1 MQQLCLYHLSLKVRT
16 TGCTLWK
23 MHQDREDCAKLTDYV
38 TKTWIE
44 GRLSPIYLESLPD
57 WGTQNHQ
64 PSKVL
69 AQQVE
74 KEGENC
80 TFFNLWN
87 YWRIQGGAAT
97 KWSKDVA
104 LCSWWQE
111 EKNGEEVSRG
121 RRKTSTSENSTDIWG
136 EKLHPVWWFSILYFE
151 AGLIY

>member
-1 MQQLCLYHLSLKVRT
+1 MQQLCLYHLSTKVRT
-16 TGCTLWK
+16 TGCTLGK

-80 TFFNLWN
+80 TFFNLWD
-87 YWRIQGGAAT
+87 YWRIQGGADT
-97 KWSKDVA
+97 KWSKDVGYA
-104 LCSWWQE
+104 AGG
-111 EKNGEEVSRG
+111 K
-121 RRKTSTSENSTDIWG
+121 RRKTVKKYQEVEERLQRLKTQLTSGVKNSIQYGDSAFYIL
-136 EKLHPVWWFSILYFE
+136 KLD
-151 AGLIY
+151 